1 MSILSEDIKLLKSAV
16 MADVPEGGGAMTG
29 AEVVDGQSN
38 NLFPDTSTDDR
49 ASGRVNLRK
58 VFGAA
63 QTDNTDTLLG
73 AYFAV
78 MQPPADP
85 LVHVSLFQTP
95 GWADERATAR
105 EIIERYVVKGP
116 QLLCRVM
123 DTHYAG
129 SRILQLYQPGE
140 RGNFPAAGDAVAV
153 RNPDGQEQYLR
164 ILKVTVSTS
173 TFFVTEGSGTVAFD
187 AQVAACEL
195 GQPLAFDVLGPPVT
209 RTPPGTDRAAIYATT
224 LASGAEFHACKP
236 LGASGA
242 VGDRSVTVAGGVYTP
257 IVPAAADE
265 QPLIDVAPLLRRA
278 SLSRTASAP
287 LTLPARTMALQPGTV
302 LRLPTPAQPGTVV
315 VSSGAT
321 LFSDDG
327 SGALTQGALTVGTID
342 HRAQS
347 ITLAAGAP
355 SYPSASVVVTYTP
368 ATPAGA
374 ATHSDSLLITS
385 ANQGL
390 GFVAAFEPA
399 PAPGTFTVSYMAQGR
414 WYDLVDNGAGKLA
427 GVDSS
432 YGAGTV
438 NYATGSVAYT
448 VGALPDVGSR
458 ILYAWGDAAEAEAV
472 NPAALPARLSAEF
485 AVDARAESASIAL
498 AWTSGGAA
506 RSAVCSAAGVISGD
520 ATGSRTGAVCVFA
533 PATMPDPG
541 TLTIGYDR
549 RAFSQNSYSGGAGG
563 AYTLTELP
571 ATPGSLTLRVPT
583 LPEEGFVQPAE
594 ILVYDDGAGALL
606 SRTPGVSG
614 QVGTVNYATGA
625 VQIFETI
632 TAAVHERVVTG
643 YPAGSPTRYFETLMP
658 RSSHTVTLMREAAIA
673 VAYATGSTT
682 PVIAQPVTELA
693 WGIDIPVPAGLALAQ
708 NALAFVV
715 AGQPYTASAGVLRR
729 GWDVSTGLGS
739 NAGAV
744 TSAGRVSISA
754 LPDAGQSNAISWI
767 NAAQGRAAGKVGQG
781 VFRVESAPIKVGVLQ
796 LQAGPLV
803 GAANEGGTI
812 SGGGW
817 TGAVDWQR
825 GIVTWSRTNGIVG
838 GWPGGIGAW
847 DATDPVASDELTYN
861 AVFLQYVPLDGTL
874 LGLDTARLPLD
885 GRVPGYRAGG
895 QVLVHNTLTTTL
907 PNPLTKGTVYDLG
920 RERIAAVTV
929 RTATGARVPGSLYT
943 VDFDAGTLTVP
954 PSADIS
960 ELAQPFTVHHR
971 VEDRLLITEVDISGR
986 IKTASALTHAYPAGT
1001 SYASSLLRKG
1011 DLFARAFL
1019 YIEQATWTGEWSDA
1033 LVGAPVPAASFNS
1046 TDFPVAVT
1054 NRGAITERWAVIFL
1068 GTTTVRVVGETTGQ
1082 ILTGVSVAA
1091 DISPLNPQTGAPYFT
1106 IQALGWGGGWGA
1118 GNVLRFNT
1126 AAAGA
1131 PAWVA
1136 RTVLQG
1142 PPSVA
1147 SDSATILF
1155 GADVDAP

>member
-1 MSILSEDIKLLKSAV
+1 MSILSEDIKLLRSAV
-16 MADVPEGGGAMTG
+16 MADVPEGGGQATG

-129 SRILQLYQPGE
+129 SRILQLYQPGP
-140 RGNFPAAGDAVAV
+140 RGNFPAGGDAVAV

-164 ILKVTVSTS
+164 ILKVTASTS
-173 TFFVTEGSGTVAFD
+173 TFFVTEGSGTVSFD
-187 AQVAACEL
+187 AQIATCEL
-195 GQPLAFDVLGPPVT
+195 GQPLAFDVLGPQVT
-209 RTPPGTDRAAIYATT
+209 RTAPGADRAVIFSTT

-236 LGASGA
+236 LGAPAS
-242 VGDRSVTVAGGVYTP
+242 VGDRSVTVSGGVYTP
-257 IVPAAADE
+257 IVPAATDE
-265 QPLIDVAPLLRRA
+265 QPLTDVAPLLRRA
-278 SLSRTASAP
+278 SLSRTAATP
-287 LTLPARTMALQPGTV
+287 ITLPARTMALPPGTV
-302 LRLPTPAQPGTVV
+302 LRLPTPAQPGTVA
-315 VSSGAT
+315 VSAGAT
-321 LFSDDG
+321 VFGDDG
-327 SGALTQGALTVGTID
+327 NGSLTQGTLVVGVID
-342 HRAQS
+342 YRAQS
-347 ITLAAGAP
+347 VTFAAGAP
-355 SYPSASVVVTYTP
+355 SYPSSSVLVSYTP

-427 GVDSS
+427 GADSS
-432 YGAGTV
+432 YGAGAI

-448 VGALPDVGSR
+448 LGALPDVGSR
-458 ILYAWGDAAEAEAV
+458 ILYGWGDAAEAEAV
-472 NPAALPARLSAEF
+472 APGDLPARIAAEF
-485 AVDARAESASIAL
+485 ALDYRAVSDSLAL

-506 RSAVCSAAGVISGD
+506 QSAVCSAAGVISGD
-520 ATGSRTGAVCVFA
+520 ATGTRSGGLCTFA
-533 PATMPDPG
+533 PATMPDDG
-541 TLTIGYDR
+541 SLTISYDR
-549 RAFSQNSYSGGAGG
+549 RASSENSYSGGTAG
-563 AYTLTELP
+563 AYTLSEVP
-571 ATPGSLTLRVPT
+571 VTPGSVTLRVPT
-583 LPEEGFVQPAE
+583 LPEDGFVQPTY

-614 QVGTVNYATGA
+614 PVGTVNYSTGA
-625 VQIFETI
+625 VQIFATA

-658 RSSHTVTLMREAAIA
+658 RSSHTVTLAREAAFG

-682 PVIAQPVTELA
+682 PVAGLPVTGLE
-693 WGIDIPVPAGLALAQ
+693 WSINIPVLTGVELGL
-708 NALAFVV
+708 NALAFSVG
-715 AGQPYTASAGVLRR
+715 GQIHTAAAGVLRR
-729 GWDVSTGLGS
+729 GWDVSTGLG
-739 NAGAV
+739 
-744 TSAGRVSISA
+744 TSAGTVASTGRISLSA
-754 LPDAGQSNAISWI
+754 LPAPGQSNTITWV
-767 NAAQGRAAGKVGQG
+767 NAAQRRAAGNVGQG
-781 VFRVESAPIKVGVLQ
+781 VFRVESAPIKVGVFQ
-796 LQAGPLV
+796 IQAGALV
-803 GAANEGGTI
+803 GAANESGTI

-817 TGAVDWQR
+817 SGTVDWQR
-825 GIVTWSRTNGIVG
+825 GIVTWSRTTGVSG

-861 AVFLQYVPLDGTL
+861 AVFLQFVPLDGTL

-885 GRVPGYRAGG
+885 GKVPGYRAGG
-895 QVLVHNTLTTTL
+895 QLMVHNTLASVL
-907 PNPLTKGTVYDLG
+907 PAPLTKGVPYDLG

-929 RTATGARVPGSLYT
+929 RTATGARVSGSLYT
-943 VDFDAGTLTVP
+943 VDFDNGTLTVP
-954 PSADIS
+954 VGADITA
-960 ELAQPFTVHHR
+960 LDQPLTVHHR

-986 IKTASALTHAYPAGT
+986 IKTASALTHDYPAGT
-1001 SYASSLLRKG
+1001 SYVSSLLRKG

-1019 YIEQATWTGEWSDA
+1019 YLEQAAWTGEWSDA
-1033 LVGAPVPAASFNS
+1033 LIGGATTASFNS
-1046 TDFPVAVT
+1046 TDFPVVVT
-1054 NRGAITERWAVIFL
+1054 NRGAITERWAVIF
-1068 GTTTVRVVGETTGQ
+1068 TSATTVRIVGESVGQ
-1082 ILTGVSVAA
+1082 IINSTSINA
-1091 DISPLNPQTGAPYFT
+1091 DIEPLNPQTGAPYFT
-1106 IQALGWGGGWGA
+1106 IPALGWGGGWAA

-1131 PAWVA
+1131 PVWVA

-1147 SDSATILF
+1147 SDAATILF
-1155 GADVDAP
+1155 GADVDTP